1 MTAVAITSKISAEK
15 KTLFF
20 GSDALAAAY
29 KSTIDKSNSA
39 LICIAVKPSLIG
51 GALAP
56 FLDQVKALGTEIE
69 LTSLD
74 EVPAFFAR
82 ENVVALGR
90 PKSDV
95 EKSVFQKKVLL
106 ISGVANADESQ
117 LAEVTR
123 FLDEGHSLS
132 YNTVI
137 SVQLDRPIRVMSA
150 WEKVFPN
157 CTWWFSSE
165 SVVQLPA
172 AGALRDSYSADQSSS
187 FDTKPD
193 PTMGHVD
200 DLILSNGKRGL
211 PEVGERGTA
220 IRSRISLR
228 PTVQVVLFICVCV
241 GVALGIWRRN
251 EPSRQ
256 DANTE
261 PKPAVSI
268 SAVKQVEKAEPG
280 VEPSLAQPS
289 SSESVELA
297 LPQSTQE
304 TVQAAPEAPEIVD
317 PQNIRSFYLQFGR
330 FQNKQNADDYR
341 LVLLNKGIRSA
352 VVFTQDR
359 GVGRYVVLSASA
371 SLGEIRT
378 LQEAVRK
385 KGVDAI
391 VKVDGASSKK

>member
-1 MTAVAITSKISAEK
+1 MTADATTSKISAEK

-20 GSDALAAAY
+20 GPESLAAAY
-29 KSTIDKSNSA
+29 NSTIDKSNSA
-39 LICIAVKPSLIG
+39 LICIAVGPGLIG

-56 FLDQVKALGTEIE
+56 FLDQVRALGTEIS

-82 ENVVALGR
+82 ERIVTLGR

-95 EKSVFQKKVLL
+95 EKSIFKKKVLV

-165 SVVQLPA
+165 SAVQLPP
-172 AGALRDSYSADQSSS
+172 AGVSRDIYSEDESPS
-187 FDTKPD
+187 FEKKND
-193 PTMGHVD
+193 PTMGRIS
-200 DLILSNGKRGL
+200 DLILSNSERGSA
-211 PEVGERGTA
+211 EVGERGTA
-220 IRSRISLR
+220 IHSRISLR
-228 PTVQVVLFICVCV
+228 PTVRVMLFALIFV
-241 GVALGIWRRN
+241 GVALGIWQLN
-251 EPSRQ
+251 EPPRQ
-256 DANTE
+256 NADSQ
-261 PKPAVSI
+261 PKPAAST
-268 SAVKQVEKAEPG
+268 SAGNKVKK
-280 VEPSLAQPS
+280 VEP
-289 SSESVELA
+289 SVELA
-297 LPQSTQE
+297 LVQPSPSQSVELTPLQLNE
-304 TVQAAPEAPEIVD
+304 KAVQLAPEATRAVD

-359 GVGRYVVLSASA
+359 GVGLYVVLSASA
-371 SLGEIRT
+371 SLTEIRT
-378 LQEAVRK
+378 LQEIARK
-385 KGVDAI
+385 KGVDVI
-391 VKVDGASSKK
+391 VKGDESSSKK